1 MPPPDVRW
9 PRLTPVAVCR
19 DGQTLMVMSHKIRFI
34 VTALIAIAMKAV
46 RSTYAEEMP

>member
-19 DGQTLMVMSHKIRFI
+19 DGQTLMVLSHKIRFI
-34 VTALIAIAMKAV
+34 VTALIAIAVKAV
-46 RSTYAEEMP
+46 RSACSEGMP